1 MTLVKV
7 YGERNSGTIYLEW
20 LLRNNLEI
28 TIDETPEFGWKHR
41 LAPSKEELSDS
52 AKQQVIFVCLVKNP
66 YSWLLSMHKRPYH
79 HESLK
84 ELSFSEF
91 LKYSYGDYRNPIVMW
106 NTKINSYVQLENYVD
121 RFMFVKYEDTLVDFK
136 KIIID
141 FADQFT
147 IQKPEF
153 YKNIKNQLSNSN
165 RVIAHHFHLEYYLEE
180 KWKRRLHS
188 HHVEQINSFL
198 DKDLMEKF
206 NYSYL

>member
-28 TIDETPEFGWKHR
+28 TIDGSPEFGWKHR
-41 LAPSKEELSDS
+41 LAPSEEELSDES
-52 AKQQVIFVCLVKNP
+52 KKQVVFVCLVKNP

-79 HESLK
+79 HESLR
-84 ELSFSEF
+84 ELSFSDF

-106 NTKINSYVQLENYVD
+106 NTKIKSYVDLGNYVD
-121 RFMFVKYEDTLVDFK
+121 NYMFIKYEDTLADFK
-136 KIIID
+136 KTIND
-141 FADQFT
+141 FAERFT
-147 IQKPEF
+147 LRKPEL
-153 YKNIKNQLSNSN
+153 YKNIKNQLSNRN
-165 RVIAHHFHLEYYLEE
+165 GVISQHFHLDYYLEE
-180 KWKRRLHS
+180 KWRKRLRS
-188 HHVEQINSFL
+188 HHIEHVNRFL